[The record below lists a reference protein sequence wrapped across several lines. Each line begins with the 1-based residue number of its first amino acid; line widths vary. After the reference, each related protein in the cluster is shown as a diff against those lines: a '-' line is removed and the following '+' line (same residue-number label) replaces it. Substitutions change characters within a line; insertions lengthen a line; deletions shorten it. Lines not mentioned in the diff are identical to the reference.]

1 MKNSKYTPLLESLL
15 LVIIV
20 FVLHESCIYVKY
32 DSIFTDRFK
41 YSTPLLYLFFYSCSL
56 IILFILIKMKEKN
69 IDSVGQTFLL
79 VTSIKMG
86 LAYILLHPILKE
98 TSELITPEKSNF
110 FLIFAEFLTIETVV
124 TIRMLNKKQ

>member
-1 MKNSKYTPLLESLL
+1 MKHSKYLPLLESLL

-20 FVLHESCIYVKY
+20 FVVHQSYINVKY
-32 DSIFTDRFK
+32 DSIFTDRFR
-41 YSTPLLYLFFYSCSL
+41 YSIPLLFLFFYTCSL
-56 IILFILIKMKEKN
+56 IILFILIKIKEKN

-86 LAYILLHPILKE
+86 LAYILLHPILQE

>member
-1 MKNSKYTPLLESLL
+1 MKHSKYLPLLESLL

-20 FVLHESCIYVKY
+20 FVVHQSYINVKY
-32 DSIFTDRFK
+32 DPIFTNRFR
-41 YSTPLLYLFFYSCSL
+41 YSIPLLFLFFYTCSL
-56 IILFILIKMKEKN
+56 IILFILIKIKEKN

-86 LAYILLHPILKE
+86 LAYILLHPILQE

>member
-20 FVLHESCIYVKY
+20 FVLHESFIYVKY
-32 DSIFTDRFK
+32 DSIITDRFR
-41 YSTPLLYLFFYSCSL
+41 YATPLLYLFFYSCSL

-86 LAYILLHPILKE
+86 LAYILLHPILQE

>member
-1 MKNSKYTPLLESLL
+1 MKRSKFQPLFEAVF
-15 LVIIV
+15 LVIIA
-20 FVLHESCIYVKY
+20 FLFHELFIYFKY
-32 DSIFTDRFK
+32 NSIITSNFR
-41 YSTPLLYLFFYSCSL
+41 YSTPTLFLFFFTCSV
-56 IILFILIKMKEKN
+56 IILLILIKMKKKN

-79 VTSIKMG
+79 VTIIKMG